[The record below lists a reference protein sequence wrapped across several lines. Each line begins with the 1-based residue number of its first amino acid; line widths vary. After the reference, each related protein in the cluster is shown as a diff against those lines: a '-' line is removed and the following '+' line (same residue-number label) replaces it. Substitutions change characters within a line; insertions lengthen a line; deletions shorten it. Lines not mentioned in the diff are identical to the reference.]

1 MERDK
6 ALETLSES
14 IAYSD
19 DIAYEH
25 DLLLLQNAKLK
36 KKFSEVVDAL
46 IKVNP
51 DAIQEIDFEDV
62 LQDPCRGIKL
72 TGILKDTEN
81 AVNLP
86 RQISEEPAKGLK
98 A

>member
-62 LQDPCRGIKL
+62 L
-72 TGILKDTEN
+72 
-81 AVNLP
+81 
-86 RQISEEPAKGLK
+86 
-98 A
+98 